1 MSEPRPGDNLALKY
15 AGYGLLVIAVIA
27 AVAGLIS
34 LASGNS
40 NADPVLTDPDA
51 IPAST
56 EALPAPAPLVPEPAP
71 AAPAPGM
78 PGGPPAAGDPLAAP
92 ANPAPPNP
100 GPATAA
106 PVAPSLPGAG
116 LPSDEGTRSGG
127 GKMGGSSAKAPVRVY
142 NNSLVKGLA
151 ERAAEDMR
159 DAGWRVDEVGN
170 YADGNIPT
178 STVYYRAGTSEQ
190 AAARSLADGFGLRS
204 APRFDG
210 LADASP
216 GLIVIVTK
224 DYQRR

>member
-1 MSEPRPGDNLALKY
+1 MSEPRAGDNLALKY
-15 AGYGLLVIAVIA
+15 AGYGLLVIAMIA

-34 LASGNS
+34 LASGSS
-40 NADPVLTDPDA
+40 NAAPAPSDPDV

-71 AAPAPGM
+71 APGT
-78 PGGPPAAGDPLAAP
+78 PGGPPAAVDPSNPLVAP
-92 ANPAPPNP
+92 ANPAPANP

-116 LPSDEGTRSGG
+116 LPSDDGTRSRG
-127 GKMGGSSAKAPVRVY
+127 GKMGGSVAKAPVRVY

-151 ERAAEDMR
+151 DQAAEDMR

-170 YADGNIPT
+170 YPHGNIPT
-178 STVYYRAGTSEQ
+178 STVYYRPGTSEQ

-210 LADASP
+210 LKDASA